1 MKALKRILLAVS
13 VLILLC
19 IGGVFLVESYIE
31 KQLKK
36 EEQLSFGEFKM
47 NFLGNVSLREVN
59 FKNQKVEVSIEDVA
73 LDIGLINLIFSDT
86 IIVKSSKAKGVR
98 VNYYKLSSDSDRK
111 STRLNSSHV
120 RISYAVFCLKKKNHT
135 VLPQI
140 LTILTTIHPS

>member
-73 LDIGLINLIFSDT
+73 LDIGLINRSEER
-86 IIVKSSKAKGVR
+86 R
-98 VNYYKLSSDSDRK
+98 VGKECRSRWSQY
-111 STRLNSSHV
+111 H
-120 RISYAVFCLKKKNHT
+120 
-135 VLPQI
+135 
-140 LTILTTIHPS
+140 

>member
-31 KQLKK
+31 EQLKK

-59 FKNQKVEVSIEDVA
+59 FKNQKVEI
-73 LDIGLINLIFSDT
+73 
-86 IIVKSSKAKGVR
+86 
-98 VNYYKLSSDSDRK
+98 DRK

-120 RISYAVFCLKKKNHT
+120 RISYAVFCLKKKKIQELH
-135 VLPQI
+135 VAIQQVE
-140 LTILTTIHPS
+140 

>member
-36 EEQLSFGEFKM
+36 EEQLSFCEFKM

-73 LDIGLINLIFSDT
+73 LDIGLINLVFSDT
-86 IIVKSSKAKGVR
+86 IIVK
-98 VNYYKLSSDSDRK
+98 SDRK

-120 RISYAVFCLKKKNHT
+120 RISYAVFC
-135 VLPQI
+135 
-140 LTILTTIHPS
+140 